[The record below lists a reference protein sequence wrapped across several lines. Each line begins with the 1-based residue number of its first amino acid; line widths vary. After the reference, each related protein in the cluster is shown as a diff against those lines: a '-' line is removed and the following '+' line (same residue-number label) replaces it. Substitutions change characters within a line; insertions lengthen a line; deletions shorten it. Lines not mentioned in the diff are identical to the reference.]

1 MFVKSIWSAILS
13 SAYEL
18 FIEFSN
24 YKEILQWKSDQK
36 NEKYIIGCHSVG
48 IGVWDSL
55 LQPKSNNT
63 RVGVITGNKLIK
75 SSDLSKKYYN
85 VLTVILSV

>member
-55 LQPKSNNT
+55 L
-63 RVGVITGNKLIK
+63 
-75 SSDLSKKYYN
+75 
-85 VLTVILSV
+85 